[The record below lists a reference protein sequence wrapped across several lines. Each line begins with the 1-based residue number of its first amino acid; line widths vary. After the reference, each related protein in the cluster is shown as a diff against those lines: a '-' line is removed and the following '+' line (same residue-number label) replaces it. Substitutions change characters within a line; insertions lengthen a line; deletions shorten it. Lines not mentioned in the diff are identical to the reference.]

1 MMECWSDVLTRITP
15 FLQYCITPVPILA
28 EVWQAAPSI
37 YGWLGIF
44 GGYAL
49 VMLFAP
55 VRRALGDG
63 LHCLGR
69 YQRIWITF
77 AVLGFGYFIF
87 QFVTFTPIRTW
98 ADLELS
104 QITSLPQW
112 SWPRLS
118 AIWKETLLPALE
130 GVAGIFDST
139 TTTYPLS
146 VFAAVL
152 MILNWRGLHGALVRA
167 LRRRYGVWGYPV
179 YLILLLSALASLLK
193 PIVFWRLPDWSGLFP
208 AAGLLRVSATVDAT
222 AFIFEYLLGVYIQVY
237 LVVVCLA
244 WTKGVSFEE
253 GELFRFAMRR
263 FSYVLEWAGIVV
275 AVSTLIVRLPLVL
288 AYFTNIPGVLDYLPI
303 ARVLMSGLIIA
314 FCSVQISLALHNETL
329 IEAMR
334 AHVHFVQKNAGQLAW
349 FLVICGIH
357 FYGLMLCDAVL
368 RGAIAD
374 RLGALFL
381 WKFSFACL
389 RGMVIGW
396 LLASWVCLFR
406 QCETGRIHQEK
417 WIQY

>member
-1 MMECWSDVLTRITP
+1 
-15 FLQYCITPVPILA
+15 
-28 EVWQAAPSI
+28 
-37 YGWLGIF
+37 
-44 GGYAL
+44 
-49 VMLFAP
+49 
-55 VRRALGDG
+55 
-63 LHCLGR
+63 
-69 YQRIWITF
+69 
-77 AVLGFGYFIF
+77 
-87 QFVTFTPIRTW
+87 
-98 ADLELS
+98 LS

-118 AIWKETLLPALE
+118 EIWDETLLPTFE
-130 GVAGIFDST
+130 GVAGIFDNA

-146 VFAAVL
+146 VVAAVL
-152 MILNWRGLHGALVRA
+152 LMVNWRGLHSALVRA
-167 LRRRYGVWGYPV
+167 LRKRYGFWGFLA
-179 YLILLLSALASLLK
+179 YLILLLSAVASLLK
-193 PIVFWRLPDWSGLFP
+193 PMVFWRLPEWSGLFP
-208 AAGLLRVSATVDAT
+208 AAGLLRISATVDAT

-237 LVVVCLA
+237 LITVCLA

-263 FSYVLEWAGIVV
+263 FSYVLEWAAIVV

-303 ARVLMSGLIIA
+303 ARILMSGLIIA

-334 AHVHFVQKNAGQLAW
+334 AHLHFVQKNAGRLAW
-349 FLVICGIH
+349 FLMICGVH
-357 FYGLMLCDAVL
+357 FYGLMLCDGIL
-368 RGAIAD
+368 RGAIAN

-389 RGMVIGW
+389 QGMVTGW

-406 QCETGRIHQEK
+406 QCEAGRIHQEK